1 MDVFPQLRFNSRFNP
16 HSEPGCQ
23 KKSGKNK
30 FHEKFFFVKSIFT
43 GKIQYLLIKSSK
55 YEPDLTPKIR
65 CSDFSLKFAQIK
77 PICLKSTLNF
87 VSIRVGARV
96 LRRVYVII
104 LVFWTKKLNQNFFS
118 QLQTSIIKRILLTVL
133 P

>member
-1 MDVFPQLRFNSRFNP
+1 M
-16 HSEPGCQ
+16 
-23 KKSGKNK
+23 
-30 FHEKFFFVKSIFT
+30 KSIFT
-43 GKIQYLLIKSSK
+43 GKIQYLLIKSSQ

-104 LVFWTKKLNQNFFS
+104 LVF
-118 QLQTSIIKRILLTVL
+118 
-133 P
+133 